1 MTTRPHLKLGR
12 HLLPG
17 LVAVALFAVLAVT
30 FLTESFP
37 APAGFPGG
45 GSITASIGYA
55 LFNFDAGAYPAEG
68 FLATFIIIALVLD
81 VALDASVMLA
91 KTEADGRIAGT
102 LRFRTDPDEPG
113 DADERD
119 PQRSPV
125 RPDGGED

>member
-17 LVAVALFAVLAVT
+17 LVAVALFVVLAVT

-37 APAGFPGG
+37 APVGFPGD

-68 FLATFIIIALVLD
+68 FLATFEIIDLVL
-81 VALDASVMLA
+81 VAALAAAVMLA
-91 KTEADGRIAGT
+91 KTEADGRIAGA
-102 LRFRTDPDEPG
+102 LRFRTNPDEPD
-113 DADERD
+113 DAVDRD
-119 PQRSPV
+119 PERSPV
-125 RPDGGED
+125 RIDGGDD